1 LCDIEAIGA
10 QFRVGDSNARERKT
24 RRVRGNKPVLS
35 FLENE
40 VGVSVIVVKRSDV
53 AGASTM
59 DADQESAFID
69 LMLRLID
76 QHRLETPEFIEAHI
90 RAFETFGAT
99 EMADFWRDALTCYD
113 QAFAIAQSKA
123 RGERLLKSVQ

>member
-1 LCDIEAIGA
+1 
-10 QFRVGDSNARERKT
+10 
-24 RRVRGNKPVLS
+24 
-35 FLENE
+35 

-76 QHRLETPEFIEAHI
+76 QHQLETAEFIEAHI
-90 RAFETFGAT
+90 RTFETFGAT